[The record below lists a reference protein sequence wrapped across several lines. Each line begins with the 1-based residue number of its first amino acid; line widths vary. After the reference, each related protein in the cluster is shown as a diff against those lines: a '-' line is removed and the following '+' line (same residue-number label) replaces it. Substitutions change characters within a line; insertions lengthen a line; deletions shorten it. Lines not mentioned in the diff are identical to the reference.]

1 MGKRRRV
8 LYQSFHKILCVGE
21 GDFSFALSLARKFG
35 MATNIVATSRD
46 SRVFLE
52 EMYESASRN
61 LTELESLGCTLVHKV
76 NVHTMMHHPL
86 LIKFKDFDR
95 IVFNYPH
102 AGFIGRREFEYRQI
116 KRHRKLVRGFL
127 RNASYMLGEKGQIHI
142 THREDYPYSEWKIV
156 ELAECEE
163 LILVGEV
170 FFNPLRYPGYI
181 NKKGD
186 GPHCDHTFP
195 IGESYTFIFAMAST

>member
-1 MGKRRRV
+1 
-8 LYQSFHKILCVGE
+8 
-21 GDFSFALSLARKFG
+21 
-35 MATNIVATSRD
+35 
-46 SRVFLE
+46 
-52 EMYESASRN
+52 MYESASRN

-116 KRHRKLVRGFL
+116 
-127 RNASYMLGEKGQIHI
+127 N
-142 THREDYPYSEWKIV
+142 EWKIV